1 MSEDRLK
8 RLLYRSIYT
17 GTKELD
23 LVLGGFARAH
33 LANLDAGQL
42 DRFEALVDR
51 DDPAMYQW
59 IIGQEPPPPEFANDV
74 LGLIQDHAQRMGL
87 R

>member
-1 MSEDRLK
+1 MDDRLK
-8 RLLYRSIYT
+8 RLLYRSSYT

-33 LANLDAGQL
+33 LAGLDAGQL
-42 DRFEALVDR
+42 DRYEALLTD
-51 DDPAMYQW
+51 DDPRLYLW
-59 IIGQEPPPPEFANDV
+59 IVGRDAPRPEFDTDV
-74 LGLIQDHAQRMGL
+74 LRLIQAYAARAGA